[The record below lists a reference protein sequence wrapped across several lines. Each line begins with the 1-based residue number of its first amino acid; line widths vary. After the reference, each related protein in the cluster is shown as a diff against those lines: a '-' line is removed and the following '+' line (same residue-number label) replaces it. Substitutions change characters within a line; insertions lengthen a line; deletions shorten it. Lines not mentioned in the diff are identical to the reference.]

1 MVTTREKVK
10 AKMRRPTRR
19 SGAASCFICELATN
33 QLDTDSRSDSIEAPI
48 RVALLRTY
56 LGPRPALAY
65 AARIPP
71 TLDHPG
77 LRGSAIVL
85 DLQRIN

>member
-1 MVTTREKVK
+1 MATTREKVK
-10 AKMRRPTRR
+10 TKMRRSTRR
-19 SGAASCFICELATN
+19 PGAASCFICELAAD
-33 QLDTDSRSDSIEAPI
+33 QLDTDSRSDLIEAAI

-56 LGPRPALAY
+56 LSPRPTLAY
-65 AARIPP
+65 AASIPP

-85 DLQRIN
+85 DLQRIH